1 MDGGQ
6 GQGGG
11 GGESAS
17 RGEGRMSRRGCVFW
31 LAELLSVGRSQEA
44 HQQHGPA
51 LLLESSLKHGEGL
64 LISLKKLDLILS
76 LAGNSKDRDP
86 REGG

>member
-1 MDGGQ
+1 MGGRAKAVGVGSQ
-6 GQGGG
+6 HP
-11 GGESAS
+11 EEKAS
-17 RGEGRMSRRGCVFW
+17 ERGFASW
-31 LAELLSVGRSQEA
+31 LAELSSVWRSQEA
-44 HQQHGPA
+44 HQRLGPA

-64 LISLKKLDLILS
+64 LISLKKLDLVHS

>member
-1 MDGGQ
+1 MGGRAKTVGVGSQ
-6 GQGGG
+6 HPEVKAYEPAGV
-11 GGESAS
+11 
-17 RGEGRMSRRGCVFW
+17 RV
-31 LAELLSVGRSQEA
+31 LAELSSVWRSQEA
-44 HQQHGPA
+44 HQRHGPA

-64 LISLKKLDLILS
+64 LISLKKLDLVHS